1 MAGGIAL
8 DLHHASHP
16 LQPIY
21 TPKTACARPP
31 PMAPPPPLKFGQRE
45 LFNDSFLS
53 FLRRNNNKQQQLGP
67 PGGPPPHTPDS
78 QEPLPIPNGN
88 GNGHAPAHANGHAEA
103 ELAEKKALWQDG
115 MVLLD
120 RTKDLLEQGAPILGK
135 DTTKK
140 LRKEAAK

>member
-1 MAGGIAL
+1 
-8 DLHHASHP
+8 
-16 LQPIY
+16 
-21 TPKTACARPP
+21 
-31 PMAPPPPLKFGQRE
+31 MAPPPPLKFGQRE

-53 FLRRNNNKQQQLGP
+53 FLRRNTSKQQQLGP

-78 QEPLPIPNGN
+78 QEPLPIPS
-88 GNGHAPAHANGHAEA
+88 GNGHAPAHANGHSSEG

-120 RTKDLLEQGAPILGK
+120 RTKDLLEMGAPMLGK

-140 LRKEAAK
+140 LRKDAAK